1 MNIHGIK
8 STMTVSSF
16 DKCTQL
22 LLLLEPTQFIC
33 RIRNVSQ
40 MGFHM
45 EEQNKKSKIILE
57 SLSHAQLYMID
68 FRTTL
73 FRLTLACNAF

>member
-1 MNIHGIK
+1 MTSMNIHGIK

-45 EEQNKKSKIILE
+45 EKQNKKKTKEKLYLKAFHTHNYIWLTFG
-57 SLSHAQLYMID
+57 QLYSEP
-68 FRTTL
+68 L
-73 FRLTLACNAF
+73 